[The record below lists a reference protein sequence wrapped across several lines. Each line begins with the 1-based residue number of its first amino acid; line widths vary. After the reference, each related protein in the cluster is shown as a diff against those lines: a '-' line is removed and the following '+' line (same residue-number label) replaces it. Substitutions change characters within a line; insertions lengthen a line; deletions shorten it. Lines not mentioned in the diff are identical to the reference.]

1 DIPYL
6 LILKDMWQQKWNV
19 IRSSLI
25 GVFVGILPGA
35 GGDVSNFV
43 SYDQARKGSK
53 EPEKF
58 GTGIPA
64 GIVASESSNNATAGG
79 SLIPTLTLGIPGD
92 MAMAI
97 MMGVLILHGI
107 TPGPMLFQN
116 DSVLVGGIY
125 VSLIIAAIVM
135 LSSMLF
141 LIRIFSKIA
150 SIPVSSLVPI
160 VIMLCVVGSFT
171 LNRNIFDIWSL
182 FVFGIIGY
190 LLVKAEVPISP
201 LVLGVI
207 LGQNF
212 EHNLF
217 RSLELNSSLL
227 TFLTRPI
234 SLIIIIITVLS
245 VIYSLYQDIKLKKSE
260 NKIAS

>member
-1 DIPYL
+1 
-6 LILKDMWQQKWNV
+6 MWVQKWNV

-35 GGDVSNFV
+35 GGDVANFV

-53 EPEKF
+53 NPKKF

-116 DSVLVGGIY
+116 ESVLVGSIY

-135 LSSMLF
+135 ISSMLF
-141 LIRIFSKIA
+141 LIRLFSRIA
-150 SIPVSSLVPI
+150 SIPLSSLVPV
-160 VIMLCVVGSFT
+160 VIMLCIVGSFT
-171 LNRNIFDIWSL
+171 LNRNVFDIWSL
-182 FVFGIIGY
+182 FIFGIIGY
-190 LLVKAEVPISP
+190 LLVKGKVPISP

-217 RSLELNSSLL
+217 RALELNPSVF
-227 TFLTRPI
+227 TFFTRPI
-234 SLIIIIITVLS
+234 SLIIILFTIGSVLFG
-245 VIYSLYQDIKLKKSE
+245 LYQEWKLNKNKKE
-260 NKIAS
+260 EVA